1 MLTRTQRIARHYHEA
16 DRLRA
21 CARYALAQGL
31 RASCRRF
38 LRRAREEEYV
48 ARGLER
54 EREG

>member
-16 DRLRA
+16 DRWRT
-21 CARYALAQGL
+21 CARYALARGL
-31 RASCRRF
+31 RASCREF

-54 EREG
+54 TG